1 MNRRTADTLPRPTT
15 SLSRPSSSEPIRPG
29 LLRSGYCQP
38 CITCSNHH
46 GGAAATSAAMSQ

>member
-15 SLSRPSSSEPIRPG
+15 SLSRLSSSEPIRPG
-29 LLRSGYCQP
+29 LLQSGYCQP
-38 CITCSNHH
+38 FITCSNHH